1 MPVIKSAMKRVR
13 TSEKAA
19 ARNRSQMSAMR
30 TSIKAFEIAAT
41 NNAENA
47 NEL

>member
-19 ARNRSQMSAMR
+19 ARN
-30 TSIKAFEIAAT
+30 
-41 NNAENA
+41 
-47 NEL
+47 